1 MVRDQEVDSSNP
13 LAPTNT
19 FKTLYNS
26 CPQLSAVRAFHLAGE
41 RPRSRIFAPILLIRV
56 ICSQSLPSGSLR

>member
-41 RPRSRIFAPILLIRV
+41 RPRQPHLRARPADSGNL
-56 ICSQSLPSGSLR
+56 QSVTPVQDR